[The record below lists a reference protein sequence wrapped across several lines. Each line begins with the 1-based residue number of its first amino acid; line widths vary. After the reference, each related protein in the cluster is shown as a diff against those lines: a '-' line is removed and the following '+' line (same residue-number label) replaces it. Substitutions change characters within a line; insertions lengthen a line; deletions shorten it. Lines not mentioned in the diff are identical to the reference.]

1 MRVAKPDQLT
11 YEEIASL
18 YKISPNKVH
27 AIVKSGYNK
36 MVNYY
41 VDKFGMNIFDA
52 VMELRQAMNMS
63 EKEAFDKLDAANK
76 IKIKEEAFHRMR
88 EKEG

>member
-11 YEEIASL
+11 YEEIADL

-41 VDKFGMNIFDA
+41 VEKFGMNIFDA
-52 VMELRQAMNMS
+52 VMELRQTMNMS
-63 EKEAFDKLDAANK
+63 EKEAFDKLNDENK

-88 EKEG
+88 ENEG

>member
-36 MVNYY
+36 MVNHFVEKYN
-41 VDKFGMNIFDA
+41 MNIFDA
-52 VMELRQAMNMS
+52 VMELRMAMNMS
-63 EKEAFDKLDAANK
+63 EKEAFDKLSDENK

>member
-11 YEEIASL
+11 YEEIAEL
-18 YKISPNKVH
+18 YQISPNKVH
-27 AIVKSGYNK
+27 AIVKSAYNK
-36 MVNYY
+36 MVNHFVEKYN
-41 VDKFGMNIFDA
+41 MNIFDA
-52 VMELRQAMNMS
+52 VMELRMAMNMS
-63 EKEAFDKLDAANK
+63 EKEAFDKLSDENK

>member
-11 YEEIASL
+11 YEEIATL
-18 YKISPNKVH
+18 YNISPNKVH

-36 MVNYY
+36 MVNHC
-41 VDKFGMNIFDA
+41 VTKLNMNIFDA
-52 VMELRQAMNMS
+52 VMALRKQMNMS
-63 EKEAFDKLDAANK
+63 EKEAFDKLDDENK

>member
-11 YEEIASL
+11 YEEIAAL
-18 YKISPNKVH
+18 YKLSPNKVH
-27 AIVKSGYNK
+27 AIVKSAYNK
-36 MVNYY
+36 MVNHFVIKYN
-41 VDKFGMNIFDA
+41 MNIFDA
-52 VMELRQAMNMS
+52 VMQLKTVMNMS
-63 EKEAFDKLDAANK
+63 DKEAFDKLDDTNK

>member
-11 YEEIASL
+11 YEEIGEL

-36 MVNYY
+36 MVNHC
-41 VDKFGMNIFDA
+41 VLKLDMNIFDA
-52 VMELRQAMNMS
+52 VMALRKQMNMS
-63 EKEAFDKLDAANK
+63 EKEAFDKLDDDNK
-76 IKIKEEAFHRMR
+76 MKIKEEAFHRMR
-88 EKEG
+88 ESEG

>member
-11 YEEIASL
+11 YEEIADL

-41 VDKFGMNIFDA
+41 VEKFGMNIFDA
-52 VMELRQAMNMS
+52 VMELRQTMNMS
-63 EKEAFDKLDAANK
+63 EKEAFDKLNDENK
-76 IKIKEEAFHRMR
+76 IKLKEEAFHRMR

>member
-11 YEEIASL
+11 YEEIADL

-41 VDKFGMNIFDA
+41 VEKFGMNIFDA
-52 VMELRQAMNMS
+52 VMELRQTMNMS
-63 EKEAFDKLDAANK
+63 EKEAFEKLNDSNK
-76 IKIKEEAFHRMR
+76 IKLKEEAFHRMR

>member
-11 YEEIASL
+11 YEEIAAL
-18 YKISPNKVH
+18 YKLSPNKVH
-27 AIVKSGYNK
+27 AIVKSAYNK
-36 MVNYY
+36 MVNQFVIKYN
-41 VDKFGMNIFDA
+41 MNIFDA
-52 VMELRQAMNMS
+52 VMQLKTAMNMS
-63 EKEAFDKLDAANK
+63 DKEAFDKLDDANK

>member
-11 YEEIASL
+11 YEEIADL

-27 AIVKSGYNK
+27 AIVKSAYNK

-41 VDKFGMNIFDA
+41 VEKFGMNIFDA
-52 VMELRQAMNMS
+52 VMELRQTMNMS
-63 EKEAFDKLDAANK
+63 EKEAFDKLNDENK
-76 IKIKEEAFHRMR
+76 IKLKEEAFHRMR

>member
-52 VMELRQAMNMS
+52 VMELRQTMNMS
-63 EKEAFDKLDAANK
+63 EKEAFDKLDDANK

>member
-11 YEEIASL
+11 YEEIADL

-36 MVNYY
+36 MVRYY

-52 VMELRQAMNMS
+52 VMELRGQMNMS
-63 EKEAFDKLDAANK
+63 EKEAFEKLDEENK
-76 IKIKEEAFHRMR
+76 LRIKDEAFHRMR

>member
-11 YEEIASL
+11 YEEIADL

-52 VMELRQAMNMS
+52 VMELRQTMNMS
-63 EKEAFDKLDAANK
+63 EKEAFDKLDDANK

-88 EKEG
+88 ETEG

>member
-41 VDKFGMNIFDA
+41 VEKFGMNIFDA
-52 VMELRQAMNMS
+52 VMELRQTMNMS
-63 EKEAFDKLDAANK
+63 EKEAFDKLDDANK